1 MELAGHA
8 EALTRVLAGGTS
20 LFDSIAAWA
29 AFVGVAAGLAGL
41 LLYRGLREAL
51 TASREANATLRE
63 SLGDE
68 KTAREAAEERHRDE
82 LVELE
87 RRHATDVAACNLK
100 IEGLTAKVELL
111 QSAWMTEVA
120 LAVGQAVATSI
131 HATAPPRRRGGTS
144 T

>member
-1 MELAGHA
+1 MTELAGHA

-68 KTAREAAEERHRDE
+68 KDARERAEQRHKDE
-82 LVELE
+82 LADLE
-87 RRHATDVAACNLK
+87 RRHGDELHAVSLK
-100 IEGLTAKVELL
+100 LEGLTAKVEL
-111 QSAWMTEVA
+111 
-120 LAVGQAVATSI
+120 
-131 HATAPPRRRGGTS
+131 
-144 T
+144 